1 MSSEGYQVY
10 WPPENTVKKEIDEEI
25 PRERAVIAKL
35 LNNER
40 DIEK

>member
-1 MSSEGYQVY
+1 MTLY
-10 WPPENTVKKEIDEEI
+10 WPTENTVKKEIAEEL
-25 PRERAVIAKL
+25 PREQAVIAKL